1 MDTLRVTPT
10 ETGMAN
16 INVRGIPDRTK
27 EALRLRAARAG
38 TSLEAYARRALIKAS
53 LGEGREPVSI
63 VDLAEKH
70 FGAQCGVEL
79 DLPVRSTRRQPVEF
93 T

>member
-1 MDTLRVTPT
+1 
-10 ETGMAN
+10 MAN
-16 INVRGIPDRTK
+16 INVRGIPDKTK

-53 LGEGREPVSI
+53 LGEGHEPVSI

-70 FGAQCGVEL
+70 FGAGHGVEFA
-79 DLPVRSTRRQPVEF
+79 LPVRSTGRRPVEF
-93 T
+93 S

>member
-1 MDTLRVTPT
+1 M
-10 ETGMAN
+10 
-16 INVRGIPDRTK
+16 RGIPDRTK

>member
-1 MDTLRVTPT
+1 V
-10 ETGMAN
+10 AN

-27 EALRLRAARAG
+27 EALRLLAARAG

-70 FGAQCGVEL
+70 FGAERGVEL
-79 DLPVRSTRRQPVEF
+79 DLPLRSTRRRTVEF
-93 T
+93 S

>member
-1 MDTLRVTPT
+1 MDTLDATA
-10 ETGMAN
+10 TGTDMAN
-16 INVRGIPDRTK
+16 INVRGIPDKTK

-70 FGAQCGVEL
+70 FGAQHGVGL
-79 DLPVRSTRRQPVEF
+79 DLPARSTRRRPVEF
-93 T
+93 S

>member
-1 MDTLRVTPT
+1 
-10 ETGMAN
+10 MAN
-16 INVRGIPDRTK
+16 INVRGIPDKTK

-53 LGEGREPVSI
+53 LGDGREPASI

-70 FGAQCGVEL
+70 FGAEHGVEL
-79 DLPVRSTRRQPVEF
+79 ELPARSTRRRPVEF

>member
-1 MDTLRVTPT
+1 
-10 ETGMAN
+10 MAN

-70 FGAQCGVEL
+70 FGAQR
-79 DLPVRSTRRQPVEF
+79 PTSA
-93 T
+93 